1 MLKARSKNSEFPPNT
16 PSTGSLKICPF
27 GLNLLMKLKFQRKFL
42 KPKRPNFLQVYTP
55 TIIISLLIGASSMIK
70 TFSCFSSSAK
80 YPPPLTPWHWKKSD
94 FDRILDLEVNFDVQT
109 SAQG

>member
-1 MLKARSKNSEFPPNT
+1 MPRAPPRKYEFPPND
-16 PSTGSLKICPF
+16 PATGSLKICPF
-27 GLNLLMKLKFQRKFL
+27 GLNFLMKLKFQRKVL
-42 KPKRPNFLQVYTP
+42 KPNRPNFLQVYTP
-55 TIIISLLIGASSMIK
+55 TILIGLVIGASSMIK

-80 YPPPLTPWHWKKSD
+80 YPPLTPWQWKKSD